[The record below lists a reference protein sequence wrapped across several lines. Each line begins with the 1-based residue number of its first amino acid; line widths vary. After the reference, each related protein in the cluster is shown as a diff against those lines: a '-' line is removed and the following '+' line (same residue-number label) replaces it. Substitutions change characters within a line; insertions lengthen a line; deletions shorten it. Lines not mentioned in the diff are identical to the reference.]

1 MSDSMRRVLAN
12 GLRLAFAVA
21 AATLIARTFWGPFT
35 FPIPVRSP
43 INAEGW
49 LAIAVGLLVA
59 LHWRPANREPV
70 PTDQAPFGRLDAWA
84 LLSLAALIGAVF
96 AGSRNDYFLA
106 DDFLH
111 VRYARDFTF
120 DLHRLSTTP
129 GGDGFFRPVAQIFF
143 GLLYRWAG
151 FDPFRWHAAG
161 FALHAVNTA
170 LVFTILRRMG
180 LAPLPA
186 WFAAALFAIHAT
198 SPEAVVWLGGRFD
211 LLATFFVLFSAAL
224 FLAFLVAP
232 GGWRWVSWFIALVAT
247 VLGILSKESAY
258 AGPPILALLALPRQR
273 ASAPRDPWHRH
284 ALTLTPFFAVA
295 LALFAYRWVLFGS
308 IGGYLDSSGRP
319 QALLLSPVN
328 VIKALAFRI
337 WAVLLF
343 PLDWNATPDLTPGL
357 AVGAALVVYLAA
369 LAWMTTAQT
378 ERRTL
383 IAPLGFVL
391 LASIPPLQ
399 QLLIGPDMEKARYL
413 YLPAAGFCWLLAMV
427 LQGLGP
433 QAGRA
438 VGAAILLFN
447 LAAIGHNLSAWH
459 FASRQAHSACIAA
472 ASCARDGDHRLLAI
486 GLPRTLRGVPL
497 FAWGF
502 EDCTRMELPSDEQ
515 STLAVT
521 LRDQP
526 ASSEESAG
534 YACVFEWDPA
544 AGQLRRIR

>member
-1 MSDSMRRVLAN
+1 
-12 GLRLAFAVA
+12 
-21 AATLIARTFWGPFT
+21 
-35 FPIPVRSP
+35 
-43 INAEGW
+43 
-49 LAIAVGLLVA
+49 
-59 LHWRPANREPV
+59 
-70 PTDQAPFGRLDAWA
+70 
-84 LLSLAALIGAVF
+84 
-96 AGSRNDYFLA
+96 
-106 DDFLH
+106 
-111 VRYARDFTF
+111 
-120 DLHRLSTTP
+120 
-129 GGDGFFRPVAQIFF
+129 
-143 GLLYRWAG
+143 
-151 FDPFRWHAAG
+151 
-161 FALHAVNTA
+161 
-170 LVFTILRRMG
+170 
-180 LAPLPA
+180 
-186 WFAAALFAIHAT
+186 
-198 SPEAVVWLGGRFD
+198 
-211 LLATFFVLFSAAL
+211 
-224 FLAFLVAP
+224 
-232 GGWRWVSWFIALVAT
+232 
-247 VLGILSKESAY
+247 
-258 AGPPILALLALPRQR
+258 
-273 ASAPRDPWHRH
+273 
-284 ALTLTPFFAVA
+284 
-295 LALFAYRWVLFGS
+295 LFAYRWVLFGS